1 MAVRSVLEKTVNGNV
16 VRVFGD
22 KAKFEALV
30 GGFTDAVAAAPTV
43 ISYSRSGGSYRQYP
57 GDTSPIS
64 RGGASVD
71 ALKLPPEYKRV
82 LPGRP
87 FWLETSTGT
96 GAQKVTTVRQFTF
109 TGTFL
114 DLRAAISAGATGNL
128 VLRSPGGRG
137 IDIADATP

>member
-1 MAVRSVLEKTVNGNV
+1 MAVRSVLEKTVSGRKV
-16 VRVFGD
+16 TVFGN

-30 GGFTDAVAAAPTV
+30 SGFTDAVAAAPSV

-64 RGGASVD
+64 RGGATVD

-87 FWLETSTGT
+87 FQLETSTGT
-96 GAQKVTTVRQFTF
+96 GAAKVTTVRQFTF

-137 IDIADATP
+137 IDIVDATP

>member
-1 MAVRSVLEKTVNGNV
+1 MAARTVMEKTISGRKVT
-16 VRVFGD
+16 VFGD
-22 KAKFEALV
+22 KTKFSALV
-30 GGFTDAVAAAPTV
+30 GGFTDAVAANPTV

-64 RGGASVD
+64 RGGATVD

-96 GAQKVTTVRQFTF
+96 GASKVTTVRQFTF

-114 DLRAAISAGATGNL
+114 DLRAAISAGANANL

-137 IDIADATP
+137 LDIADATP